1 MDKNEAHG
9 IADVDVLMATFN
21 GENFVREQIQSI
33 VGQTFSN
40 WRLLVSDDG
49 SSDKTIEIVNSEI
62 AKDAR
67 ISWANHKSS
76 HLGSYHNFLNL
87 LRSSSASYSM
97 FCDQDDVWNPDKI
110 EVSLRKI
117 QELEN
122 AFPSDPIMVF
132 TDLEVVDENLYTIF
146 PSFDKMGGIDPDCT
160 SIEELLYRPVAP
172 GCTII
177 INKQLRELVT
187 SLLNEGGVEYH
198 DWWVSLVASGL
209 GHIGYV
215 PVATIKYRQ
224 HNKNQVGAAKPSVV
238 KSVVS
243 TTVSSAKVDV
253 LKSMLRARE
262 CYQSF
267 GGLLAEEDRRSL
279 QAYLSIPK
287 THGIGRLFL
296 LKRAGIWKKGFVRK
310 LGQAL
315 VTLTMSFPDEY
326 DNAPA

>member
-1 MDKNEAHG
+1 MTIRVLLGEVKLDKNEAHG

-146 PSFDKMGGIDPDCT
+146 PSFDKMGGKGTFVHLTYRAHPGVVKRTYAMEDLLKARTGITLLSEHHVDVPNQINNAKEIVENLLTAYPQKD
-160 SIEELLYRPVAP
+160 SINAVLCAWDEPA
-172 GCTII
+172 I
-177 INKQLRELVT
+177 
-187 SLLNEGGVEYH
+187 
-198 DWWVSLVASGL
+198 
-209 GHIGYV
+209 
-215 PVATIKYRQ
+215 
-224 HNKNQVGAAKPSVV
+224 GAA
-238 KSVVS
+238 
-243 TTVSSAKVDV
+243 
-253 LKSMLRARE
+253 
-262 CYQSF
+262 
-267 GGLLAEEDRRSL
+267 
-279 QAYLSIPK
+279 
-287 THGIGRLFL
+287 
-296 LKRAGIWKKGFVRK
+296 
-310 LGQAL
+310 QAL
-315 VTLTMSFPDEY
+315 QEAGRSEVLVVGVDGNEQAVQLIKSGSNLIATVAQNFEGMAKRVAEDV
-326 DNAPA
+326 DNVLNGRSITKGDVYIPAVLIEK